1 MPEDVTVGLVTG
13 EQLLHTI
20 GSDNEQWWLLGYT
33 LVALICIIVLLLNNS
48 NEFLWLY
55 VYLEKSDC
63 H

>member
-1 MPEDVTVGLVTG
+1 MGLVTG
-13 EQLLHTI
+13 EQLLRTI

-33 LVALICIIVLLLNNS
+33 LVALICIIVLLLSNS